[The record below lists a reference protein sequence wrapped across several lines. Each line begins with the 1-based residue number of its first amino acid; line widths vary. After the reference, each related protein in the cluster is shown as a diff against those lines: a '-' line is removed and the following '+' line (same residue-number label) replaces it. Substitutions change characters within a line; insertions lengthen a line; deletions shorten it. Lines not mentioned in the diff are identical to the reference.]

1 MIISKN
7 ARSLV
12 VSPVGLSPIVRISQN
27 LEFLEKTMNL
37 FFTLFSILAV
47 ETLGAVCDEALNSA
61 CDKMTL
67 QCFANKFILDIQLG
81 ALFRI
86 GLSVILV
93 EIRFIV

>member
-1 MIISKN
+1 
-7 ARSLV
+7 
-12 VSPVGLSPIVRISQN
+12 
-27 LEFLEKTMNL
+27 MNL

-86 GLSVILV
+86 G
-93 EIRFIV
+93 